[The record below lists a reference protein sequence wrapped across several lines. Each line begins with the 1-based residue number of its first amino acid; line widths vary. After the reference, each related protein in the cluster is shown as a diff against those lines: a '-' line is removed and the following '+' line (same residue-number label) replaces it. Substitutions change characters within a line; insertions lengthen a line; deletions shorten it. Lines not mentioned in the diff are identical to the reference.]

1 MERLHNIIERAEI
14 VEMIGID
21 ICDDADG
28 GVELQE
34 RIDIFAAREDRAGK
48 GGIAAAFAALSTSCM
63 KMCGRYSRPPSETI
77 SLSSAICCNFCST
90 SARLTCI

>member
-1 MERLHNIIERAEI
+1 MERLHNIIECAEI

-34 RIDIFAAREDRAGK
+34 RIDIFTRFANNVRTFADSAVAVDERQLAAR
-48 GGIAAAFAALSTSCM
+48 
-63 KMCGRYSRPPSETI
+63 
-77 SLSSAICCNFCST
+77 
-90 SARLTCI
+90 